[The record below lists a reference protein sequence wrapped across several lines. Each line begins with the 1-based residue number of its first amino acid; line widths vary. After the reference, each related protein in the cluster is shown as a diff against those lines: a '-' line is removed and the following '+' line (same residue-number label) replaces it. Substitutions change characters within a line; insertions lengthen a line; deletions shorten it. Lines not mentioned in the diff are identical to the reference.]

1 MFRRKVLEPLKNQ
14 LVQGVTPGRLALAL
28 ALGLVIGSVPLLFV
42 TSLLCALVAWAF
54 KLNQPAIQVANY
66 VAYPLQLTLF
76 IPFFHA
82 GAKLFG
88 EPALEL
94 SVDQLRSEFSADAT
108 AAVGRYA
115 GANLRAVSAWAVLAP
130 IAVMGLFFALRF
142 LLARF
147 SPSPNRGRGSG

>member
-1 MFRRKVLEPLKNQ
+1 M
-14 LVQGVTPGRLALAL
+14 
-28 ALGLVIGSVPLLFV
+28 IGSVPLLFV

-94 SVDQLRSEFSADAT
+94 SVDQLVRDSRQTRRSGGAL
-108 AAVGRYA
+108 RR
-115 GANLRAVSAWAVLAP
+115 ANLRAVSAWAVLAP
-130 IAVMGLFFALRF
+130 IAVMGLFLRAALPVGA
-142 LLARF
+142 LLSL
-147 SPSPNRGRGSG
+147 SPAGGSG